1 MSEGVF
7 VLADIFIGDTYDSQY
22 YDAVVTQTD
31 KERLKTRTQEWMSRP
46 RESASSVVE
55 ILTYEFADRAPISS
69 VAFDVLSVG
78 AEYEMW
84 YYDSAGTRLPLLRDD
99 YNQIHFVVESEEDWT
114 RWQHWEFQCMA
125 CVATKLELRM
135 RRIDDDLAPDNEY
148 SLGVRKM
155 AIKRQINTRVDAA
168 LPL

>member
-1 MSEGVF
+1 MHIRSRPDAFRDRLRRTRIGVWVPINGAREPVVMSEGVF

-69 VAFDVLSVG
+69 IAFDVLSVG
-78 AEYEMW
+78 A
-84 YYDSAGTRLPLLRDD
+84 
-99 YNQIHFVVESEEDWT
+99 
-114 RWQHWEFQCMA
+114 
-125 CVATKLELRM
+125 
-135 RRIDDDLAPDNEY
+135 
-148 SLGVRKM
+148 
-155 AIKRQINTRVDAA
+155 
-168 LPL
+168 